1 MRAERSEAESDFSA
15 WAVQARPRLLRT
27 ATVLTAG
34 DHHLAEDLVQTTLAR
49 TFAAWA
55 RVRID
60 ESKGEH
66 PNHYAQRV
74 LTRVFIDETRR
85 PWWRRERGTRPLTEL
100 DGPVAVPPL
109 SDPAVVHAV
118 QQALAAL
125 APQQRAAVVLR
136 YWAGYDVDE
145 VARQLGCPPAT
156 VRTWSSRGLARLR
169 VLLRDDELETFG
181 GRP

>member
-1 MRAERSEAESDFSA
+1 
-15 WAVQARPRLLRT
+15 
-27 ATVLTAG
+27 
-34 DHHLAEDLVQTTLAR
+34 
-49 TFAAWA
+49 
-55 RVRID
+55 
-60 ESKGEH
+60 
-66 PNHYAQRV
+66 V

-85 PWWRRERGTRPLTEL
+85 PWWRRERGTRALTEG
-100 DGPVAVPPL
+100 DERVAAPVS
-109 SDPAVVHAV
+109 SDPDDVRAV
-118 QQALAAL
+118 QQALQAL
-125 APQQRAAVVLR
+125 PPQLRAAVVLR